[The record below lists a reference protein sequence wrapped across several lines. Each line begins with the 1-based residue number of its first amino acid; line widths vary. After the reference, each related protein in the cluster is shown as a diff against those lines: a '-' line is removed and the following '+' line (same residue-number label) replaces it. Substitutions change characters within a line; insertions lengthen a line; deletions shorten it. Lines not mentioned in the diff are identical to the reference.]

1 MANSTLSLTVTQS
14 KKTVVAVGVVAVKE
28 PVNVTVI
35 GGAQYISGGLVLR
48 LQGLNNHGLT
58 TPVAQYPLTV
68 GGVLQ
73 TWTTSGLN
81 ATATLNL
88 NTDELNAAFVSVANL
103 GFKTFNL
110 LLFTETGP
118 VLAAN
123 GVLSVMNFP
132 ASVTADP
139 VTISQA
145 TTIDAISDRL
155 SLVEAQ
161 LTVTPTFEDFEAIR
175 QMPMT
180 NDRERT
186 AVITAML
193 NALTGN

>member
-14 KKTVVAVGVVAVKE
+14 KKTVVSAGTVAVKE
-28 PVNVTVI
+28 PVDVTVI
-35 GGAQYISGGLVLR
+35 GGAQYIAGGLVLR
-48 LQGLNNHGLT
+48 LQGINNHGLT

-88 NTDELNAAFVSVANL
+88 NTDELNAAFVNVQNL

-132 ASVTADP
+132 TSVTADP
-139 VTISQA
+139 VTLSQA
-145 TTIDAISDRL
+145 TTIDALSDRL
-155 SLVEAQ
+155 ALAESQ
-161 LTVTPTFEDFEAIR
+161 LMVTPTFTAFAGVDFGDLSDNSKRNAAIR
-175 QMPMT
+175 LLLSKLQ
-180 NDRERT
+180 
-186 AVITAML
+186 
-193 NALTGN
+193 GN